1 MYILKNLWILLDDLI
16 YEKICYRK
24 IEENNINIE
33 VEEKLGMLYVKYNG
47 RSFMLKKYSDL
58 NIILRSI
65 IKGNKY

>member
-16 YEKICYRK
+16 YERLCYRK
-24 IEENNINIE
+24 IKENNIDIE